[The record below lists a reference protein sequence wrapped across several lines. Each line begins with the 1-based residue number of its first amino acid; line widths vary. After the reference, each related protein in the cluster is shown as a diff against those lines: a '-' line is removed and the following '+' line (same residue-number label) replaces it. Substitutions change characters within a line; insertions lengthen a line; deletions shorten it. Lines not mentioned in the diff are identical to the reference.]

1 MPSQHRGAES
11 LTATAA
17 SKTKMVPKRASLGV
31 LVVVIMLVVA
41 GCGGSGDTKASDE
54 EKLDEALSSLE
65 EELAKH
71 PPGPGLGEASP
82 PPSDA
87 ASWDTDFA
95 KHTVPLDEFQSGGP
109 PKDGIPAIDIPQFTP
124 ATEVDWL
131 GEREPVVVVAVDGE
145 TRAYPIQILM
155 WHEIAN
161 DQIGD
166 VPVAVTFCPLCN
178 TAIVFDRRVD
188 GKVTS
193 FGTTGKLRESDLVM
207 YDRETESWWQQ
218 FSGEALVGERTGTK
232 LEQIPAR
239 IVSWE
244 EFLREHPASLVLNR
258 DTGFVRDYGQNPYVG
273 YDSIDSSP
281 IFATRNGDDDRLPP
295 KERVVYIEVGEEAF
309 AVPFP
314 SLAAR
319 RTIALETGDGEV
331 ELRWK
336 GGVASALDGLRIAS
350 GRDIGSV
357 TVTLDGEPVPF
368 HEPFWF
374 AVAAFRPDVEIVDG

>member
-1 MPSQHRGAES
+1 VVAGVTRFR
-11 LTATAA
+11 
-17 SKTKMVPKRASLGV
+17 RAGL
-31 LVVVIMLVVA
+31 LVALAIALA
-41 GCGGSGDTKASDE
+41 GCGGSGNSKSSEE

-65 EELAKH
+65 EELAKN

-87 ASWDTDFA
+87 AAWKTDFS
-95 KHTVPLDEFQSGGP
+95 KHSVSLDEFQSGGP
-109 PKDGIPAIDIPQFTP
+109 PKDGIPSIDIPQFTR
-124 ATEVDWL
+124 ASEIDWI
-131 GEREPVVVVAVDGE
+131 GEREPVIVLEVGGE
-145 TRAYPIQILM
+145 TRAYPIQILI

-161 DQIGD
+161 DQIGST
-166 VPVAVTFCPLCN
+166 PIAVTFCPLCN
-178 TAIVFDRRVD
+178 TAIVFDRRIGD
-188 GKVTS
+188 QTTT

-232 LEQIPAR
+232 LEQLPAR
-239 IVSWE
+239 MTSWK
-244 EFLREHPASLVLNR
+244 EFRREHPTALVLNR
-258 DTGFVRDYGQNPYVG
+258 ITGFVRDYGQNPYVG

-309 AVPFP
+309 ALPFSSFVKAP
-314 SLAAR
+314 R
-319 RTIALETGDGEV
+319 VTFGTDGGEV
-331 ELRWK
+331 AVRWS
-336 GGVASALDGLRIAS
+336 GGVASALDGVGIAS
-350 GRDIGSV
+350 GRDVGSV
-357 TVTLDGEPVPF
+357 AVTLDGEPIPF

>member
-1 MPSQHRGAES
+1 MTRTRGTTS
-11 LTATAA
+11 
-17 SKTKMVPKRASLGV
+17 VLGV
-31 LVVVIMLVVA
+31 GFVVLALVTA
-41 GCGGSGDTKASDE
+41 GCGGSDEKTDE
-54 EKLDEALSSLE
+54 EKVDEALSSLE
-65 EELAKH
+65 EELAKN

-82 PPSDA
+82 PPPDA
-87 ASWDTDFA
+87 ASWDTDFS
-95 KHTVPLDEFQSGGP
+95 KHSVSLDEFQSGGP

-124 ATEVDWL
+124 AKEVDWL
-131 GEREPVVVVAVDGE
+131 GEREPLILVEVGRE

-166 VPVAVTFCPLCN
+166 VPIAVTFCPLCN
-178 TAIVFDRRVD
+178 TAIVFDRRV
-188 GKVTS
+188 GGQVTS
-193 FGTTGKLRESDLVM
+193 FGTTGKLRDSDLVM

-232 LEQIPAR
+232 LEQLPAR

-244 EFLREHPASLVLNR
+244 EFRREHPAGLVLNR

-309 AVPFP
+309 ALPLS
-314 SLAAR
+314 SLAKK
-319 RTIALETGDGEV
+319 RTITLETGGREIEV
-331 ELRWK
+331 RWK
-336 GGVASALDGLRIAS
+336 GGVASALDGPGIAS
-350 GRDIGSV
+350 GRDVGSV

-374 AVAAFRPDVEIVDG
+374 AVAAFRPDVEIVDE